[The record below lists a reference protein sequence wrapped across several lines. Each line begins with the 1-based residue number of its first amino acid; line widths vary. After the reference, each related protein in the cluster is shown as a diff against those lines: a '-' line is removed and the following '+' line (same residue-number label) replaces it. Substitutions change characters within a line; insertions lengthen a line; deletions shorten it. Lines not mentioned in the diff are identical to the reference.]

1 MHTHMDALDDWFPYV
16 DFRPYQKEMLE
27 FGLSCARDGAIGLI
41 DAPTGSGKSSV
52 LAALLAAREGK
63 KILVAVRTVSQ
74 LNTFI
79 RELSLIREKKPGLK
93 VAYLIG
99 KRGMCLLG
107 GDGDVYRRCEGVK
120 GFSTT
125 LMRQRAEK
133 GALVPSRDPYIQQQ
147 IRRMDP
153 QKPLLCPHFIGSRV
167 FIQSEG
173 GIRMVPS
180 SALQTK
186 ADRVTKQT
194 VWPHDIREIASGI
207 CPYEMMILAAQKA
220 DVILLNYQHVFS
232 EEIRESLYANLNL
245 DPGETILLIDEAH
258 NCGDAISAAQSVT
271 ITRDTL
277 LQAGVE
283 LSGLRRIR
291 PGAEALQQVIPRI
304 SQFMEGLGNSFETED
319 WFDPAIFD
327 RMVVKGSLYREMSEI
342 LDDLLDISEKI
353 REKNIRAGEFKETAL
368 ERLTNFIQK
377 ISQSYQDAS
386 YLTLFRKEEGILSLE
401 VRSIDPG
408 SSLQEMAEAHH
419 ACLLISGTLS
429 PVESYAKYYFGS
441 LPVKTLALPN
451 AFPKKNRLILCAKD
465 ITTAFSM
472 RQNEKNLALIQTYIE
487 AFSRLPGNCAIYFPS
502 YQVLEHFSG
511 RVSLSVKKKRVFV
524 EPRDAREAEE
534 SLRAFLSLP
543 ESGESGLLLAVCGG
557 KWSEGLDYRGELL
570 RGAMV
575 IGLPLAP
582 FNQVRKMIIEY
593 FRRRFGEE
601 GEFICYTLPAINRA
615 QQALGRV
622 LRTPEDRG
630 VLILGEKRFL
640 EKRVMHGLPGWMKE
654 EITACSI
661 QEFEG
666 MVRAWH

>member
-1 MHTHMDALDDWFPYV
+1 MDTLDDWFPYQ
-16 DFRPYQKEMLE
+16 DFRPHQREMLD

-52 LAALLAAREGK
+52 LAALLAAREK
-63 KILVAVRTVSQ
+63 KKVLVAVRTVSQ

-99 KRGMCLLG
+99 KRGMCLLAG
-107 GDGDVYRRCEGVK
+107 EGDVYRRCEGVK

-125 LMRQRAEK
+125 LMRQRA
-133 GALVPSRDPYIQQQ
+133 GRGSLVPSRDPYIQQQ

-153 QKPLLCPHFIGSRV
+153 QKPLLCPYFIGSRV
-167 FIQSEG
+167 FVQSEG
-173 GIRMVPS
+173 GVRMVPS
-180 SALQTK
+180 AALQTR
-186 ADRVTKQT
+186 ADRVTSRT
-194 VWPHDIREIASGI
+194 VWPHHIKEIASGI

-220 DVILLNYQHVFS
+220 DVILLNYHHVFS
-232 EEIRESLYANLNL
+232 QDIRESLYANLNL
-245 DPGETILLIDEAH
+245 DPGEAILLIDEAH

-271 ITRDTL
+271 IDNDTL
-277 LQAGVE
+277 LLAGTE
-283 LSGLRRIR
+283 LSGLRRAKT
-291 PGAEALQQVIPRI
+291 GAEALQQIIPRI
-304 SQFMEGLGNSFETED
+304 SQFMNGIQNSFETED

-327 RMVVKGSLYREMSEI
+327 RMVVKGSLYRDMAGVV
-342 LDDLLDISEKI
+342 DDLEGISEKI
-353 REKNIRAGEFKETAL
+353 REKNIRSGEFRETAL
-368 ERLTNFIQK
+368 ERLTRFLQK
-377 ISQSYQDAS
+377 ISQSYRDSS
-386 YLTLFRKEEGILSLE
+386 YLTLFRREEGLVSLE

-408 SSLQEMAEAHH
+408 SLLQDIARSHH

-429 PVESYAKYYFGS
+429 PVESYAKYYFGD
-441 LPVKTLALPN
+441 LPVRTLALPN
-451 AFPKKNRLILCAKD
+451 AFPKENRLILCASD
-465 ITTAFSM
+465 ITTAYSM
-472 RQNEKNLALIQTYIE
+472 RQDERNLKMIQSYIE
-487 AFSRLPGNCAIYFPS
+487 AFSCLPGNLAIYFPS

-511 RVSLSVKKKRVFV
+511 RVSRTVRKKKLFI
-524 EPRDAREAEE
+524 EPRDTREAEE

-543 ESGESGLLLAVCGG
+543 GSGESGLLLAVCGG

-582 FNQVRKMIIEY
+582 FNQVRRMIIEY
-593 FRRRFGEE
+593 YRRRFGEE
-601 GEFICYTLPAINRA
+601 GEFLCYTLPAINRA

-630 VLILGEKRFL
+630 VLVFGEKRFL
-640 EKRVMHGLPGWMKE
+640 EGRVLLGLPGWMRDE
-654 EITACSI
+654 MRTCSV

-666 MVRAWH
+666 LVRAWN